1 MNKIKNFVLLA
12 ILIVSLLSI
21 TLTSCKKNKIED
33 ENNPITIEVT
43 LQNVSA
49 PQDIVT
55 KFNEYRAE
63 LADKTGDQTHK
74 DDVIKVTV
82 SENFSF
88 LYTVDVSGYSN
99 IDYTNIELTGNIY
112 KFSIPAGT
120 TDATALKKVVALTPS
135 NGETITIS
143 GTPTFTADPSVD
155 FSKVDL
161 TGQKVHLNIGNHNVA
176 STTELADIANFSPT
190 DVDGQVNTTMIGDVT
205 TNTFQMETGSKLL
218 DNGIVVNYTDEN
230 GKLDFSNATFSGEQ
244 LKNYGETYG
253 YGYDVVNPNGNTGT
267 LTSNVDKTYITRLF
281 SQYNLFDGAGRSIS
295 TTINPS
301 YSENWVKASL
311 GSDTL
316 KCFNAAWMYEGSTEA
331 NPDTAY
337 FHRYYESNQ
346 K

>member
-1 MNKIKNFVLLA
+1 MNKIKNFVLLS
-12 ILIVSLLSI
+12 IFIVSLLSI

-33 ENNPITIEVT
+33 ENNPVTIEVT
-43 LQNVSA
+43 LQNVST

-88 LYTVDVSGYSN
+88 LYTVDVSAYSN

-112 KFSIPAGT
+112 KFSIPAGA

-135 NGETITIS
+135 NGETVTIS
-143 GTPTFTADPSVD
+143 GTPTFSADPSID

-161 TGQKVHLNIGNHNVA
+161 TGQKVHLNIGNHNVV

-190 DVDGQVNTTMIGDVT
+190 DVDGQVNTTMTGNVT

-218 DNGIVVNYTDEN
+218 DNGIVVNYTDVN
-230 GKLDFSNATFSGEQ
+230 GQLDFSNATFSGEQ
-244 LKNYGETYG
+244 LANYVTTYG
-253 YGYDVVNPNGNTGT
+253 FGYEIIDPAGNTGT
-267 LTSNVDKTYITRLF
+267 LTSNTNK
-281 SQYNLFDGAGRSIS
+281 YNIENLSADIKLFDGTGTSITNS
-295 TTINPS
+295 VPDGMLPAFIPVM
-301 YSENWVKASL
+301 VKK
-311 GSDTL
+311 GD
-316 KCFNAAWMYEGSTEA
+316 KIVPNAAWLYYSG
-331 NPDTAY
+331 DTAY
-337 FHRYYESNQ
+337 FQGQVYEHPDN
-346 K
+346 